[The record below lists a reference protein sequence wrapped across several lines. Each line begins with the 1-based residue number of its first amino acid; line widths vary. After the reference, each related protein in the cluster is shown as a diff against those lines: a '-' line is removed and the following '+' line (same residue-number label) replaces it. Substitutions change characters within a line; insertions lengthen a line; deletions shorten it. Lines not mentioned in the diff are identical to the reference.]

1 MFVVFLVE
9 FVDLFDCHGFFVEG
23 VEDDAVVFCC
33 LELFLGEEFEALWF
47 VGDVVLVGWHGRVS
61 VWLYLNVIGCQA
73 VFINIF
79 ICQPLTLCDNGE

>member
-1 MFVVFLVE
+1 
-9 FVDLFDCHGFFVEG
+9 VDFFDCHGVVFAEG
-23 VEDDAVVFCC
+23 VEDCAVVFCC

-47 VGDVVLVGWHGRVS
+47 VGDVVLVWHGCVLGL
-61 VWLYLNVIGCQA
+61 LYLNVIGCQA

>member
-47 VGDVVLVGWHGRVS
+47 VGDVVLVWHGCVLGL
-61 VWLYLNVIGCQA
+61 LYLNVIGCLG

-79 ICQPLTLCDNGE
+79 I